1 VRQNLQEIAELP
13 SERKLWTLRKF
24 YAGNGGCLPPTDPRI
39 LSMTPEQI
47 DLEFT
52 HMAVD
57 QRLSDE
63 ASGNKVYED
72 AEYENYDKDTDDMDD
87 KLSDMPKINYNS
99 DSDSWQDVD

>member
-1 VRQNLQEIAELP
+1 
-13 SERKLWTLRKF
+13 
-24 YAGNGGCLPPTDPRI
+24 
-39 LSMTPEQI
+39 
-47 DLEFT
+47 
-52 HMAVD
+52 MAVD